1 MTQTDE
7 VRQIQEAAR
16 TIRQNIGRVIVGKE
30 AVIDL
35 LMVALLCEGHV
46 LFEDVP
52 GIGKTTMAKSLAKSL
67 GCSFQRIQFTPDL
80 MPSDITGI
88 TFYNQKSGEFEFRP
102 GPLLAQI
109 VLADEI
115 NRATPRTQSALLEAM
130 EERQVSVERQTLV
143 LPRPFIVIATQN
155 PIESEGTFILPE
167 AQLDRFLMR
176 LRLDYPSQAEER
188 LILQRF
194 KEEQPLLELTPVLSA
209 DRLQS
214 LQQGIRR
221 VRVEPGVESYIVE
234 IARATRAHSEIELG
248 ASPRGTLA
256 LYRAA
261 QAQAA
266 IHGRSYAIPDDVK
279 RMARPVLAHRLIPV
293 NQARMHGRMME
304 QIIDDVLHTISV
316 PVEP

>member
-234 IARATRAHSEIELG
+234 IVRATRAHSEIELG